1 MSNLVLTGFS
11 CSSVFKI
18 QIAYQKKKERKEKK
32 KVVEVLVVVLSLGTK
47 KANGPNSL
55 ECPWLPRLVT

>member
-47 KANGPNSL
+47 KA
-55 ECPWLPRLVT
+55 